1 MAMRCARRAISSC
14 RRACRPR
21 STSKAPS
28 RRRCSTWPSRS
39 LPPCARRAGRSE
51 GHSSTLNTEINQE
64 TTMPNETTSS
74 NAETNAEKKVDG
86 QDARRGKPI
95 NLGINL
101 VPAQQSDQPVLAN
114 FSLVNVAP
122 GMAFIDF
129 GFIEPRVLAALPS
142 MALSGG
148 KMPERIDGRLAVRV
162 AIGFDAVQSLQQQ
175 LARILTGLEA
185 ARDANKENK
194 AGRTTP

>member
-1 MAMRCARRAISSC
+1 
-14 RRACRPR
+14 
-21 STSKAPS
+21 
-28 RRRCSTWPSRS
+28 
-39 LPPCARRAGRSE
+39 
-51 GHSSTLNTEINQE
+51 
-64 TTMPNETTSS
+64 MPNETTSS

>member
-1 MAMRCARRAISSC
+1 MS
-14 RRACRPR
+14 
-21 STSKAPS
+21 
-28 RRRCSTWPSRS
+28 
-39 LPPCARRAGRSE
+39 
-51 GHSSTLNTEINQE
+51 
-64 TTMPNETTSS
+64 NETISG
-74 NAETNAEKKVDG
+74 NAETNAATKP
-86 QDARRGKPI
+86 DAQSAAGPKSI
-95 NLGINL
+95 GLGINL

-114 FSLVNVAP
+114 FSFVNVAP

-162 AIGFDAVQSLQQQ
+162 ALGFDAVQTLHQQ

-185 ARDANKENK
+185 ARDANKEK
-194 AGRTTP
+194 KPGPTTP

>member
-1 MAMRCARRAISSC
+1 MS
-14 RRACRPR
+14 
-21 STSKAPS
+21 
-28 RRRCSTWPSRS
+28 
-39 LPPCARRAGRSE
+39 
-51 GHSSTLNTEINQE
+51 
-64 TTMPNETTSS
+64 NETTSA
-74 NAETNAEKKVDG
+74 NTKVNDEEKPIA
-86 QDARRGKPI
+86 QSARQQKPI

-101 VPAQQSDQPVLAN
+101 VPARESDQPVLAN

-185 ARDANKENK
+185 ARDANKEK
-194 AGRTTP
+194 KPGRTTP

>member
-1 MAMRCARRAISSC
+1 MS
-14 RRACRPR
+14 
-21 STSKAPS
+21 
-28 RRRCSTWPSRS
+28 
-39 LPPCARRAGRSE
+39 
-51 GHSSTLNTEINQE
+51 
-64 TTMPNETTSS
+64 NETTSGNAKV
-74 NAETNAEKKVDG
+74 NAEEKP
-86 QDARRGKPI
+86 DAQSARQPKRI
-95 NLGINL
+95 DLGINL

-129 GFIEPRVLAALPS
+129 GFIEPRVLTALPQ

-162 AIGFDAVQSLQQQ
+162 AIGFDAVQSLHQQ
-175 LARILTGLEA
+175 LGRILTGLEA
-185 ARDANKENK
+185 ARGAAKDAK